1 MMYDQAHQPNPYLPL
16 IPNPPVERP
25 LEIYARPEIRTGC
38 IWEIQLRFSQQM
50 RESQNLRHIYLEKP
64 RANSGRCPYLCLKVR
79 SKLKVPVEELPLTKV
94 AKIENDSDYLT
105 LNEFSTIT
113 LKVRFTTRPRVV
125 FQKQSDMMILIVS
138 LKRGDQQICSD
149 ESELI
154 FRGGTGSIHSADSR
168 KSNNNL
174 VKNEVVHAP
183 QQHCQMIPQ
192 QISHLGADL
201 TTPMMHQQHPS
212 YAPIPYEVPVHQQY
226 ATGVPETM
234 PNHGLN
240 SCMNNNGFSNGENV
254 WSDFGTEFESTNY
267 LGEPPIFGAC
277 PEVWSQTPN
286 QQQQQQQQSQPPKPA
301 PTFTDH
307 QQPSHVKVLDIL
319 QNFERPEEM
328 NPQELSFLV
337 SQSEFTIVHNKKRGF
352 CCDCMSECL
361 VYRGC
366 GGPCGECGCFPSAHI
381 DLDRPID
388 YNKKRLSTAQSPQ
401 PCKKQRTF

>member
-1 MMYDQAHQPNPYLPL
+1 MMYDQTHQSIPYL
-16 IPNPPVERP
+16 IPNPPPVERP

-50 RESQNLRHIYLEKP
+50 RETHNLRHIYLEKP

-138 LKRGDQQICSD
+138 LKRGDQQLCSD

-168 KSNNNL
+168 KSNSGNIAKTND
-174 VKNEVVHAP
+174 VHSQ
-183 QQHCQMIPQ
+183 QQHCQQMMPPQIP
-192 QISHLGADL
+192 HLGGDL
-201 TTPMMHQQHPS
+201 GSPIMQHQYTPIS
-212 YAPIPYEVPVHQQY
+212 YEVPMQQY
-226 ATGVPETM
+226 GNGVQDAM
-234 PNHGLN
+234 PNHGLQN
-240 SCMNNNGFSNGENV
+240 SCLNAGFPSGENV

-267 LGEPPIFGAC
+267 LGEPPIFGAS
-277 PEVWSQTPN
+277 PDVWSQAPPNN
-286 QQQQQQQQSQPPKPA
+286 QQQQQQQKSASFSEGHQS
-301 PTFTDH
+301 
-307 QQPSHVKVLDIL
+307 SHHKILDIL
-319 QNFERPEEM
+319 QNIDRPDEI
-328 NPQELSFLV
+328 NPQDLSFLV
-337 SQSEFTIVHNKKRGF
+337 SQSEFTVVHNKKRGF

-388 YNKKRLSTAQSPQ
+388 YNKKRLSTVSSPQ
-401 PCKKQRTF
+401 PSKKQRTF